1 MEGISMLAPIE
12 IHAPRSI
19 PEASSL
25 LQRYGDEAAV
35 YAGGTELLIVMK
47 ERLTPVERLIDIK
60 KIDGLREIAVDDEGT
75 LTIGALATHRDISR
89 NPLVQA
95 HSPWFAALEG
105 IIANTRVRAAGTI
118 GGNLCFAEPHSD
130 PATLLAAV
138 EASVTLE
145 SAEGRREVPI
155 EHFFHGLLAT
165 DRRPDEIM
173 TKVTLLQL
181 WKTTGVSYQR
191 FKTHER
197 PVATVAA
204 AVSVSDGAIDD
215 SRVFVGSVGPKPQRM
230 LAVEDA
236 LRGQQP
242 GLVLFQ
248 QAGLLAAGEAE
259 IDEEGFESSEYK
271 RHLVAVYVQKA
282 IQDASDKAKAR
293 QR

>member
-1 MEGISMLAPIE
+1 MLAPIE

-19 PEASSL
+19 SEASAL
-25 LQRYGDEAAV
+25 LRHYGDDAAV

-47 ERLTPVERLIDIK
+47 ERLTPVNRLIDIK
-60 KIDGLREIAVDDEGT
+60 KIAGLRGIAVDAAGT
-75 LTIGALATHRDISR
+75 LRIGALATHREISR
-89 NPLVQA
+89 DPLVRE
-95 HSPWFAALEG
+95 HSPSFAALEG

-138 EASVTLE
+138 QATVTLA
-145 SAEGRREVPI
+145 SADGSRDIAVDD
-155 EHFFHGLLAT
+155 FFHGLLET

-173 TKVTLLQL
+173 TKVTLPNMRE
-181 WKTTGVSYQR
+181 TTGVSYQR

-204 AVSVSDGAIDD
+204 AVSIIDGKIDD
-215 SRVFVGSVGPKPQRM
+215 ARVFVGSVGPKPQRM
-230 LAVEDA
+230 RMVEEA
-236 LRGQQP
+236 LDGQEP
-242 GLVLFQ
+242 GAELFQ

-259 IDEEGFESSEYK
+259 IDEEGFESADYK

-282 IQDASDKAKAR
+282 LQDASDNAKAR
-293 QR
+293 QS

>member
-1 MEGISMLAPIE
+1 MLSPIE
-12 IHAPRSI
+12 IHAPRTISD
-19 PEASSL
+19 ASAL
-25 LQRYGDEAAV
+25 LRQYGDDAAV

-47 ERLTPVERLIDIK
+47 ERLTPVNRLIDIK
-60 KIDGLREIAVDDEGT
+60 KIDGLREIAVDNEGT
-75 LTIGALATHRDISR
+75 LTIGALATHREIAR

-95 HSPWFAALEG
+95 HAPWFAALEG

-145 SAEGRREVPI
+145 SSEGSREVPV
-155 EHFFHGLLAT
+155 EEFFHGLLET
-165 DRRPDEIM
+165 DRRSDEIM
-173 TKVTLLQL
+173 TKVTLLKL
-181 WKTTGVSYQR
+181 WETTGVSYQR

-204 AVSVSDGAIDD
+204 AVSVTDGRIDD
-215 SRVFVGSVGPKPQRM
+215 SRVLVGSVGPKPQRM
-230 LAVEDA
+230 RTVEDTV
-236 LRGQQP
+236 RRQEP

-248 QAGLLAAGEAE
+248 QAGLLAAAEAE
-259 IDEEGFESSEYK
+259 IDEEGFESADYK

-282 IQDASDKAKAR
+282 LQDAADKAKAR
-293 QR
+293 QT